1 MAESKKERWNDYLAI
16 TTVLIAVCATLS
28 TFKGGG
34 YSTKSLMNQT
44 QASDQW
50 AFYQAKSTKENLYH
64 QERDNLELQRA
75 TLAENKASAELLAK
89 YDSKI
94 ADCTKK
100 MDKYSKEQTEIKAKA
115 TQFEVE
121 RDSGKAHSTVFGIA
135 VIFLQISI
143 LLSSIAALSKKK
155 FVWYCSLVLGVI
167 GIFYFINGFF
177 LFV

>member
-1 MAESKKERWNDYLAI
+1 MAELKKERWTDYLAI
-16 TTVLIAVCATLS
+16 TTVIIAVCATLS

-50 AFYQAKSTKENLYH
+50 SFYQAKSMKGYMF
-64 QERDNLELQRA
+64 QMQKDNLEIERA
-75 TLAENKASAELLAK
+75 TVAETKASSELLLK
-89 YDSKI
+89 YDNKI

-100 MDKYSKEQTEIKAKA
+100 IDKYEKEQADIKVKAAK
-115 TQFEVE
+115 FESD
-121 RDSGKAHSTVFGIA
+121 RDDCKLHSTEFGIA

-155 FVWYCSLVLGVI
+155 FVWYFSICLGLI
-167 GIFYFINGFF
+167 GIVYFIDGFF
-177 LFV
+177 LFF